1 MNFLDWCLIILTVAY
16 ALSGYWQGFIAGAFA
31 TCGLL
36 LGGMVGIWLAPI
48 LLGDA
53 APSLWVSLGAL
64 FVVLVLA
71 SVGQA
76 IFQYAGTRLRARVTW
91 QPARAVDAVGGA
103 MLSVVAVLLVA
114 WMLGVAI
121 SGSRIPGISPQVRQ
135 SRVLVTVNDLM
146 PVQAQQALRSF
157 DDVVGSS
164 FFPRYLEP
172 FAQER
177 IARVPAAQRRVLR
190 DPDIRDAAESVYKVR
205 SSNRCGSGVEGT
217 GFLYAPNKLMTN
229 AHVVAGVTDP
239 IVKDGDRSLQGTV
252 VYYNSDVDIAVIDV
266 PALDGPTI
274 GFDLKGKARQ
284 QGAVLGFP
292 QDGPFDAQPVRIRGD
307 QRLRSP
313 DIYGDGTVTRHV
325 YSLRGLIRPG
335 NSGGPVVSTGGRV
348 LGVVFAASVSDH
360 QTGYALTADQ
370 VRRAAATGL
379 DAKKQVSTGNCA

>member
-1 MNFLDWCLIILTVAY
+1 MNFLDWCLVILTVAY

-36 LGGMVGIWLAPI
+36 LGGLVGIWLAPV

-91 QPARAVDAVGGA
+91 QPARALDAVGGA
-103 MLSVVAVLLVA
+103 VLSVVAVLLVA

-121 SGSRIPGISPQVRQ
+121 SGSRIPGISPQVRE
-135 SRVLVTVNDLM
+135 SRVLVTVNEVM

-177 IARVPAAQRRVLR
+177 IASVPAAQRRVLR
-190 DPDIRDAAESVYKVR
+190 DPDIRDAAQSVYKVR

-229 AHVVAGVTDP
+229 AHVVAGVTEP
-239 IVKDGDRSLQGTV
+239 IVKVGDRSVSGKV

-266 PALDGPTI
+266 PELDGPTI
-274 GFDLKGKARQ
+274 GFDLNGKARQ
-284 QGAVLGFP
+284 QGAALGFP
-292 QDGPFDAQPVRIRGD
+292 QDGPFDARPVRIRGD

-325 YSLRGLIRPG
+325 FSLRGLIRPG

-348 LGVVFAASVSDH
+348 LGVVFAASVSD
-360 QTGYALTADQ
+360 QNTGYALTAEQ
-370 VRRAAATGL
+370 VRRAAAIGL
-379 DAKKQVSTGNCA
+379 DAEKRVSSGNCT